1 MDYASKLLDLRW
13 EHLPAEVQAQA
24 KRCLKDILATAAGS
38 LRLPNSDQT
47 AELVAAEY
55 GDGGVPMWF
64 KGRGSSSTGAA
75 YFNAQTVD
83 SLDCHDGFRPNKGH
97 CGATAVPVTI
107 GACFGREGD
116 LSGAEL
122 LTAVVVGYEIASR
135 AGLAVHELYAPHYHA
150 SGTWAALGAAAG
162 GARIL
167 GLPAEQIDLALGMAE
182 YYAPAAPMLRCTEHP
197 SIVKDAA
204 GPAAWAGAMALA
216 MASRGMP
223 GLPSIFTAEEPGR
236 RQIATFGN
244 DWMIMRQY
252 FKPYPTCRWT
262 QPVVEGLKHLQAE
275 QSFTA
280 ADVERVD
287 VETFDCAAGLIAFP
301 PEHTDAAQYSLP
313 WAAAVYLVDGE
324 LGVEQIHPNRL
335 TDFEVIEVGRRI
347 FTHVVEDIQE
357 RFPREALARTVITL
371 RNGTVLTSPTMS
383 ARGDHAD
390 PICKDEMDA
399 KALGLTVPSLGGQKA
414 GRLLEVVETLED
426 RPAADLLELL

>member
-1 MDYASKLLDLRW
+1 MDYAHKLVNLRW

-24 KRCLKDILATAAGS
+24 RRCLKDILATAASS

-47 AELVAAEY
+47 AALVAAEY
-55 GDGGVPMWF
+55 GDGGVPLWF
-64 KGRGSSSTGAA
+64 KGRGSSATGAA
-75 YFNAQTVD
+75 YFNAQTID

-107 GACFGREGD
+107 GACFSRDGN

-122 LTAVVVGYEIASR
+122 LTAVVIAYEIASR

-162 GARIL
+162 GARIM
-167 GLPAEQIDLALGMAE
+167 GLPPEQIDLALGMAE

-197 SIVKDAA
+197 SIVKDGA
-204 GPAAWAGAMALA
+204 GPGAWAGAMALA
-216 MASRGMP
+216 MASCGMP

-236 RQIATFGN
+236 RQIATLGD

-262 QPVVEGLKHLQAE
+262 QPVVEGIKHLQAE

-280 ADVERVD
+280 ADVERID

-313 WAAAVYLVDGE
+313 WAAAVYLADGE
-324 LGVEQIHPNRL
+324 LGVAQIHPDRF
-335 TDFEVIEVGRRI
+335 TDHTVVEMGRRV

-357 RFPREALARTVITL
+357 RFPQEALARTIVTL

-383 ARGDHAD
+383 ARGDHTD
-390 PICKDEMDA
+390 PIPKMEMDA
-399 KALGLTVPSLGGQKA
+399 KALGLTVASLGEQKA
-414 GRLLEVVETLED
+414 GRLLDIVETLED

>member
-1 MDYASKLLDLRW
+1 MDYANKLVNLRW

-24 KRCLKDILATAAGS
+24 KRCLQDILATAAGS
-38 LRLPNSDQT
+38 LRLPNNDQT

-55 GDGGVPMWF
+55 GSGSVPMWF

-97 CGATAVPVTI
+97 CGATAVPVTM
-107 GACFGREGD
+107 GACYGREGD

-122 LTAVVVGYEIASR
+122 LTAVVIAYEIASR

-162 GARIL
+162 GAHIL
-167 GLPAEQIDLALGMAE
+167 GLPPEQIDLALGMAE

-236 RQIATFGN
+236 REIATFGE

-262 QPVVEGLKHLQAE
+262 QPVVEGLWYLLAE
-275 QSFTA
+275 HDFYA
-280 ADVERVD
+280 MEIERID

-313 WAAAVYLVDGE
+313 WVAAVFLFDCE
-324 LGVEQIHPNRL
+324 LGVDQIHPDRL
-335 TDFEVIEVGRRI
+335 SDPQVIALGERV
-347 FTHVVEDIQE
+347 FTHVNEDIQAC
-357 RFPREALARTVITL
+357 FPEQALARTSITL
-371 RNGTVLTSPTMS
+371 RNGTVLRSPIMS
-383 ARGDHAD
+383 ARGDHTEPLDDA
-390 PICKDEMDA
+390 EMGA
-399 KALGLTVPSLGGQKA
+399 KALRLTKPSLGDEMA
-414 GRLLEVVETLED
+414 LRLLDTVETLED

>member
-1 MDYASKLLDLRW
+1 MDYTHKLVSLSWDD
-13 EHLPAEVQAQA
+13 LPAEVQAQA

-38 LRLPNSDQT
+38 LRLPNSDRT

-55 GDGGVPMWF
+55 GSGSVPLWF
-64 KGRGSSSTGAA
+64 KGLGSSSTGAA
-75 YFNAQTVD
+75 YFNAQTID

-107 GACFGREGD
+107 GACFGRKGD

-122 LTAVVVGYEIASR
+122 LTAIVIGYEIACR

-167 GLPAEQIDLALGMAE
+167 GLGAGQIDLTLGMAE
-182 YYAPAAPMLRCTEHP
+182 YYAPTAPMLRCTEHP

-204 GPAAWAGAMALA
+204 GPGAWAGAMALA
-216 MASRGMP
+216 MAARGMP

-236 RQIATFGN
+236 RQIATLGD

-262 QPVVEGLKHLQAE
+262 QPVVEGLALLLAE
-275 QSFTA
+275 HGFSPS
-280 ADVERVD
+280 DVERID

-324 LGVEQIHPNRL
+324 LGVGQIHPDRL
-335 TDFEVIEVGRRI
+335 TDPGVIEMGRRV
-347 FTHVVEDIQE
+347 FTHVVEDIQR
-357 RFPREALARTVITL
+357 RFPQEALARTIITL
-371 RNGTVLTSPTMS
+371 RNGSSLRSPIMS
-383 ARGDHAD
+383 ARGDHTEPLSDA
-390 PICKDEMDA
+390 EMGA
-399 KALGLTVPSLGGQKA
+399 KALGLTAPSLGEDNA
-414 GRLLEVVETLED
+414 ERLFDIVETLED
-426 RPAADLLELL
+426 RPASDLLELL